1 MVGRA
6 RVLFSF
12 LRPGMAPHLM
22 IIAISMVTRTVSI
35 ALPLGPLTGRG
46 NIHITP
52 NHAPRK

>member
-1 MVGRA
+1 MAGRA

-22 IIAISMVTRTVSI
+22 IIAISTVTRTVSI

-46 NIHITP
+46 NIRITP
-52 NHAPRK
+52 NHVPRK